1 MNPNYLLINS
11 KSRENY
17 YNSNSSN
24 FRIYFDK
31 NINIKEY
38 IKLKYLS
45 LARTNY
51 LITEKN
57 NKFSVIFETGK
68 KLTINIPYGIYSPLQ
83 LIASINIFFNDEY
96 GFVSVYDNYLFKI
109 TFYANIEFQIDFSIS
124 EFHKLINVE
133 NKIINSISKSIR
145 KN

>member
-68 KLTINIPYGIYSPLQ
+68 KLTINIPYGIYSPL
-83 LIASINIFFNDEY
+83 
-96 GFVSVYDNYLFKI
+96 
-109 TFYANIEFQIDFSIS
+109 
-124 EFHKLINVE
+124 
-133 NKIINSISKSIR
+133 
-145 KN
+145 